1 MSCLPGCTS
10 VSCLPGCASV
20 SCLPECTS
28 VSCLPECT
36 SVPCLPEWTS
46 VPHLP
51 GCTSLSYFPGC
62 ASVPCLS
69 ECTSVSCLPGC
80 VSASCLPECA
90 SVSPC
95 IIAQCAFVI
104 LWISFLHTQFLA
116 SQRAEVCSSHPGRV
130 PSALAIGRIL
140 VLVVVGLSLFSWV
153 PAEND
158 FWFLELIPCYIIPVD
173 RGSLLE

>member
-95 IIAQCAFVI
+95 IIAQCAFVV

-116 SQRAEVCSSHPGRV
+116 SQRAEVCSSHPGLEV
-130 PSALAIGRIL
+130 LFPVHWPLAGF
-140 VLVVVGLSLFSWV
+140 LSLWLW
-153 PAEND
+153 D
-158 FWFLELIPCYIIPVD
+158 CLCFLGCQL
-173 RGSLLE
+173 RMTFGS